1 LLAASQHFDWLPEA
15 PGVVELCATA
25 EPLAS
30 ASNATPDSTVMVFF
44 IGCSFLLIGDFT
56 DEK

>member
-1 LLAASQHFDWLPEA
+1 
-15 PGVVELCATA
+15 VELCATA

-44 IGCSFLLIGDFT
+44 IGCSFLLIGDFA